1 MRIKSRFFIFIQV
14 IILSFISYGVVK
26 VLTFSQVKKEFATL
40 EFIPDDANFVGRIDT
55 KEIGKEIL
63 HEFISADGFTKLP
76 KQKQDAE
83 FVNMSFIDFDY
94 PLYIFT
100 KKLKDKQIAVAVLE
114 LTDQKSFLKSTNTK
128 NENSFGICHNGKG
141 FWVFNCPKNDSE
153 SIKRS
158 ILESK
163 STKWEKL
170 RSSNHKIAFMAADF
184 NLIGYADINENSLK
198 INANLNSLLIP
209 SISHK
214 KLKTD
219 GFNLT
224 VSNPLVILKNL
235 SKETPSLLANSL
247 SGIKSISIN
256 HYGYRSPFF
265 PNLSALIQVDS
276 SFNLEESIK
285 KMNSTQVEYE
295 NGKLYLG
302 GAKFYVSKVQSDSYL
317 LSYKEN
323 QTYAIENSN
332 TIIESNGDLTQLV
345 NFDDAPLMKMFLLS
359 NSTIS
364 KIYSII
370 QKTEKFNFTI
380 SQTENTNSGEI
391 NLTLLLKKKNSFYAE
406 MLSFIM

>member
-1 MRIKSRFFIFIQV
+1 
-14 IILSFISYGVVK
+14 
-26 VLTFSQVKKEFATL
+26 
-40 EFIPDDANFVGRIDT
+40 
-55 KEIGKEIL
+55 
-63 HEFISADGFTKLP
+63 
-76 KQKQDAE
+76 
-83 FVNMSFIDFDY
+83 
-94 PLYIFT
+94 
-100 KKLKDKQIAVAVLE
+100 
-114 LTDQKSFLKSTNTK
+114 
-128 NENSFGICHNGKG
+128 
-141 FWVFNCPKNDSE
+141 
-153 SIKRS
+153 
-158 ILESK
+158 
-163 STKWEKL
+163 
-170 RSSNHKIAFMAADF
+170 MAADF

-247 SGIKSISIN
+247 LGIKSISIN

-302 GAKFYVSKVQSDSYL
+302 GAKFYVSKVQSDCYL

-323 QTYAIENSN
+323 QTYAVENSN

-345 NFDDAPLMKMFLLS
+345 NFDDAPLMQMFLLS

-380 SQTENTNSGEI
+380 SQTENINSGEV
-391 NLTLLLKKKNSFYAE
+391 NLTLSLKKKNSFYAE